1 MTETRIIEV
10 AIEIINQEGFANLSL
25 KKVSKKLK
33 IKSPSLYNHISNLED
48 LKNKISLY
56 GWKQLEEK
64 MFLSIIE
71 ESGYEAIKSMAYA
84 FYDYATEN
92 KGIFEAMLWYNKYMI
107 EEGNQVTHNTFD
119 ILFKILR
126 KQNLSDE
133 TINHFIRTLR
143 VFLEGYVLL
152 VNHQA
157 FGHPLSIQK
166 SFDFSLNILINGV
179 KNMEGK

>member
-1 MTETRIIEV
+1 MTYPRCRSNYRNYQSRRVCQFILV
-10 AIEIINQEGFANLSL
+10 A
-25 KKVSKKLK
+25 KKLK
-33 IKSPSLYNHISNLED
+33 IKSPSLYNRISNLED

-64 MFLSIIE
+64 MFLSI
-71 ESGYEAIKSMAYA
+71 
-84 FYDYATEN
+84 
-92 KGIFEAMLWYNKYMI
+92 I

>member
-1 MTETRIIEV
+1 MTYPRCRSNYRNYQSRRVCQFILV
-10 AIEIINQEGFANLSL
+10 A
-25 KKVSKKLK
+25 KKLK
-33 IKSPSLYNHISNLED
+33 IKSPSLYNRISNLED

-56 GWKQLEEK
+56 AWKQLEEK

-126 KQNLSDE
+126 KQNLNDE

-143 VFLEGYVLL
+143 FFFRRLCSTCES
-152 VNHQA
+152 
-157 FGHPLSIQK
+157 P
-166 SFDFSLNILINGV
+166 SFWTSSFYS
-179 KNMEGK
+179 KKF

>member
-1 MTETRIIEV
+1 M
-10 AIEIINQEGFANLSL
+10 
-25 KKVSKKLK
+25 KKHKDDSRFDFGVEHQ
-33 IKSPSLYNHISNLED
+33 P
-48 LKNKISLY
+48 
-56 GWKQLEEK
+56 
-64 MFLSIIE
+64 
-71 ESGYEAIKSMAYA
+71 AYA

-92 KGIFEAMLWYNKYMI
+92 KGIFEVMLWYNKYMI

-133 TINHFIRTLR
+133 TINYFIRTLR

>member
-1 MTETRIIEV
+1 M
-10 AIEIINQEGFANLSL
+10 A
-25 KKVSKKLK
+25 KKLK
-33 IKSPSLYNHISNLED
+33 IKSPSLYNRISNLED

-56 GWKQLEEK
+56 AWKQLEEK

-119 ILFKILR
+119 ILFKILS

>member
-1 MTETRIIEV
+1 M
-10 AIEIINQEGFANLSL
+10 A
-25 KKVSKKLK
+25 KKLK
-33 IKSPSLYNHISNLED
+33 IKSPSLYNRISNLED

-71 ESGYEAIKSMAYA
+71 ENGYEAIKSMAYA

-92 KGIFEAMLWYNKYMI
+92 KGIFEVMLWYNK
-107 EEGNQVTHNTFD
+107 HNTFD

-126 KQNLSDE
+126 KLNLSDE

-143 VFLEGYVLL
+143 GFLEGYVLL